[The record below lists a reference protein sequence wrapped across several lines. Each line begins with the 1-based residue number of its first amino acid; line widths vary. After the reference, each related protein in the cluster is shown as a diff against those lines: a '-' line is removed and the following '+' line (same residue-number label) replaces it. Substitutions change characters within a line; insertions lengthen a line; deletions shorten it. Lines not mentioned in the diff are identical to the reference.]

1 MNQVPGQQ
9 APGGASMRR
18 RWWWQRQL
26 WKEETQAALLPPV
39 GTTVGGYHLEAKLGR
54 GGQGTVYRARRGGQW
69 YAVKFIYLPVAGKWS
84 RRELE
89 VLPRLER
96 VGVVRLE
103 GHGKWPD
110 LCPLFLFIAMEY
122 VPGLALYTWASKQ
135 RPTARQVARVLLE
148 LARQLAA
155 IHAEGVVH
163 RDVKGPNVLVR
174 PEGQPVLVDFGVSTW
189 PSASRVTGPLPPGSW
204 PYRSPEVWRF
214 LRERQPGERYT
225 SSPLDDLWALGI
237 ALYRLLTGAYPFDER
252 DEPSQQDAV
261 LTHHPE
267 PPHVRNPRVPRVL
280 GELCLRL
287 LDKAPEARF
296 PTAAALEATLT
307 EILAGADGAW
317 DVPLRDELA
326 PEEPPEE
333 APTPQP
339 STLAAPSTSGEPLSV
354 HAPPPTGTRPPRGA
368 FHRWAWGALAVV
380 SLAQGVLVAR
390 FLATREP
397 SPPAPASSAPPSA
410 SWHLPAL
417 EGLEAPGQEVA
428 PPWEWP
434 EGGRSTA
441 PLQAVTPVPVTNA
454 TRSQDPRVKT
464 PRAPLASEQPPTAKQ
479 SGPAAAKAGTAL
491 LACALASGCPGAQV
505 RPLTPDDC
513 PPGAQAAMKK
523 RYMDKRG
530 HAIIKQSNQ
539 GRSTVRKGPGAVIM
553 LSSDWGD
560 APTGT
565 ELTGEFFFG
574 EERVYGRFTHARI
587 PGGETFPVCVQLL
600 DVGDGILGVGIYD
613 RPSADTA
620 VIDRGFK
627 VQAVEE

>member
-1 MNQVPGQQ
+1 VVAAG
-9 APGGASMRR
+9 
-18 RWWWQRQL
+18 QL
-26 WKEETQAALLPPV
+26 WKETQAALLPPV
-39 GTTVGGYHLEAKLGR
+39 GTTGGGYYLEAKLGR
-54 GGQGTVYRARRGGQW
+54 GGQGTVYRARRGGRW

-122 VPGLALYTWASKQ
+122 VPGLPLYAWERKH
-135 RPTARQVARVLLE
+135 RPTARQVATVLLE

-214 LRERQPGERYT
+214 LRERQPGARYT

-267 PPHVRNPRVPRVL
+267 PPHVRNVRVPRAL

-296 PTAAALEATLT
+296 PTAEALEKALT
-307 EILAGADGAW
+307 EALAGADGAW
-317 DVPLRDELA
+317 DVPLRDEHA
-326 PEEPPEE
+326 PEDALEE
-333 APTPQP
+333 LPTPQP
-339 STLAAPSTSGEPLSV
+339 STLTAPDTTGEALPVRPLASTETP
-354 HAPPPTGTRPPRGA
+354 HTRGTFRRQA
-368 FHRWAWGALAVV
+368 LGALGVV
-380 SLAQGVLVAR
+380 LVAQGVLALL
-390 FLATREP
+390 LATRTP
-397 SPPAPASSAPPSA
+397 SPPAPAPSAPPPK
-410 SWHLPAL
+410 SWHLSAL
-417 EGLEAPGQEVA
+417 EGLGAPGQEVA

-434 EGGRSTA
+434 EGGGGTA
-441 PLQAVTPVPVTNA
+441 LREAATPVPVASA
-454 TRSQDPRVKT
+454 TRPQDPRVKT
-464 PRAPLASEQPPTAKQ
+464 PKAPPASQLPPQEKQ
-479 SGPAAAKAGTAL
+479 TSTSAAKVGTAL

-505 RPLTPDDC
+505 RPVTPDDC
-513 PPGAQAAMKK
+513 PPGAQEAMKK
-523 RYMDKRG
+523 RYMDETGRG
-530 HAIIKQSNQ
+530 FFEQHQQ
-539 GRSTVRKGPGAVIM
+539 GLSTVHKGPGATI
-553 LSSDWGD
+553 LLARRWGD
-560 APTGT
+560 APPGT
-565 ELTGEFFFG
+565 ELTGELFFG
-574 EERVYGRFTHARI
+574 EERVYGRFTQARI
-587 PGGETFPVCVQLL
+587 RGGDWFPVCVQLRAN
-600 DVGDGILGVGIYD
+600 DDTLGLIIRG
-613 RPSADTA
+613 RTA
-620 VIDRGFK
+620 ANTALVTQNFHME
-627 VQAVEE
+627 AVAK

>member
-1 MNQVPGQQ
+1 
-9 APGGASMRR
+9 
-18 RWWWQRQL
+18 
-26 WKEETQAALLPPV
+26 
-39 GTTVGGYHLEAKLGR
+39 
-54 GGQGTVYRARRGGQW
+54 VYRARRGGRW

-237 ALYRLLTGAYPFDER
+237 ALYRLLTGAYPFDEQ

-267 PPHVRNPRVPRVL
+267 SPHVRNVRVPRAL

-296 PTAAALEATLT
+296 PTAAALETALT
-307 EILAGADGAW
+307 EALAGADEAW
-317 DVPLRDELA
+317 DVPLRDERA
-326 PEEPPEE
+326 PEDAPEE

-339 STLAAPSTSGEPLSV
+339 STLAAPSTSGEILPVPL
-354 HAPPPTGTRPPRGA
+354 PPVSTGTPPARGA
-368 FHRWAWGALAVV
+368 FRRWAWGALGAV
-380 SLAQGVLVAR
+380 SLMQVVLA
-390 FLATREP
+390 LLLTTRTP
-397 SPPAPASSAPPSA
+397 SPSA
-410 SWHLPAL
+410 STPPASLPESWRL
-417 EGLEAPGQEVA
+417 STLKGLAAPGQEVA
-428 PPWEWP
+428 PPWQWP
-434 EGGRSTA
+434 EGGQGTA
-441 PLQAVTPVPVTNA
+441 PAEAATPVPVASA

-464 PRAPLASEQPPTAKQ
+464 PKAPLASQPPPQEKQ
-479 SGPAAAKAGTAL
+479 TGTSAAKVGTAL
-491 LACALASGCPGAQV
+491 LTCALASGCPGAQV
-505 RPLTPDDC
+505 RPVTPDDC
-513 PPGAQAAMKK
+513 PPGAQEAMKK
-523 RYMDKRG
+523 RYMDKKVG
-530 HAIIKQSNQ
+530 YAIIEQHQQ
-539 GRSTVRKGPGAVIM
+539 GVSTVRKGPGAVIM
-553 LSSDWGD
+553 LTDNWVNT
-560 APTGT
+560 PQGT
-565 ELTGEFFFG
+565 KLTGEFFFG
-574 EERVYGRFTHARI
+574 KERVYGRFTQAR
-587 PGGETFPVCVQLL
+587 PRVGDPFPICVQLRHL
-600 DVGDGILGVGIYD
+600 DNTLGLPYLG
-613 RPSADTA
+613 RPAADTA
-620 VIDRGFK
+620 LVNQNFK
-627 VQAVEE
+627 LEAVVK

>member
-9 APGGASMRR
+9 APGGPRGRR

-26 WKEETQAALLPPV
+26 WKPETQAALLPPV

-54 GGQGTVYRARRGGQW
+54 GGQGTVYRARRGGQL
-69 YAVKFIYLPVAGKWS
+69 YAVKFIYLPLAGKWS

-110 LCPLFLFIAMEY
+110 LCPFFLFIAMEY
-122 VPGLALYTWASKQ
+122 VPGLALYTWARQ
-135 RPTARQVARVLLE
+135 HRPTARQVARVLLE

-189 PSASRVTGPLPPGSW
+189 PSASHVTGPLPPGSW

-225 SSPLDDLWALGI
+225 ASPLDDLWALGI

-261 LTHHPE
+261 LTRHPE
-267 PPHVRNPRVPRVL
+267 PPHVRNVRVPRAL

-296 PTAAALEATLT
+296 PTAAALESALT
-307 EILAGADGAW
+307 EAVAGADEAW
-317 DVPLRDELA
+317 DVPLRDERA
-326 PEEPPEE
+326 PEDAPEE

-339 STLAAPSTSGEPLSV
+339 TTLAAPPTSGEALPVPPS
-354 HAPPPTGTRPPRGA
+354 APTRTRPAREA
-368 FHRWAWGALAVV
+368 FRRHALGALVVV
-380 SLAQGVLVAR
+380 SLAQVVLALL
-390 FLATREP
+390 LATRTP
-397 SPPAPASSAPPSA
+397 STPPSA
-410 SWHLPAL
+410 PSPAPWYLPAL
-417 EGLEAPGQEVA
+417 GGLATPGQEVA
-428 PPWEWP
+428 PPWQWP
-434 EGGRSTA
+434 EGGRGTA
-441 PLQAVTPVPVTNA
+441 PLVAATPVPVASA
-454 TRSQDPRVKT
+454 TRPQDPRVKT
-464 PRAPLASEQPPTAKQ
+464 PKAPLSSQLPPPEKQ
-479 SGPAAAKAGTAL
+479 TGTSATKVGTAL

-505 RPLTPDDC
+505 RPVTPDDC
-513 PPGAQAAMKK
+513 PPGAQEAMRKW
-523 RYMDKRG
+523 YFFETSTG
-530 HAIIKQSNQ
+530 FFEQNKQ
-539 GRSTVRKGPGAVIM
+539 GLSTVHKGPGAVIM
-553 LSSDWGD
+553 LTDPWGD
-560 APTGT
+560 APVGT
-565 ELTGEFFFG
+565 ELTGELFFG
-574 EERVYGRFTHARI
+574 DERVYGRFTQARI
-587 PGGETFPVCVQLL
+587 RGGDWFPVCVQLRAN
-600 DVGDGILGVGIYD
+600 DDTLGLPIKG
-613 RPSADTA
+613 RPSANTA
-620 VIDRGFK
+620 FVTQNF
-627 VQAVEE
+627 VVEAVAK